1 MNVQYEEASE
11 KNLDMNRIELAS
23 KKSKTALTFPC
34 FSSWLSSRGFR
45 PIPLYIVN
53 NLTW

>member
-23 KKSKTALTFPC
+23 NKTKTLTFPC